1 MVASIDEVA
10 SENDYNYESSRR
22 RGWMESF
29 GEVSCSFRIQ
39 VGTEAS
45 AYDAGEN
52 VNQNSGDIIVSAK
65 SALMSLCTKR
75 KVVLIHTRLQPGDR
89 ESRE

>member
-1 MVASIDEVA
+1 MG
-10 SENDYNYESSRR
+10 SS
-22 RGWMESF
+22 
-29 GEVSCSFRIQ
+29 GEMSCSFRIQ
-39 VGTEAS
+39 VVLGAS

-52 VNQNSGDIIVSAK
+52 VNQNSGDIIFSAK
-65 SALMSLCTKR
+65 SALISLCTKR

>member
-1 MVASIDEVA
+1 MA
-10 SENDYNYESSRR
+10 
-22 RGWMESF
+22 SF

-52 VNQNSGDIIVSAK
+52 LNENSGDIIFSAK

-75 KVVLIHTRLQPGDR
+75 KVVLIHARLQPGDR
-89 ESRE
+89 DKRIGNRLNGFQS

>member
-1 MVASIDEVA
+1 
-10 SENDYNYESSRR
+10 
-22 RGWMESF
+22 MESF

-52 VNQNSGDIIVSAK
+52 VNQNSGDIIFSAK
-65 SALMSLCTKR
+65 SALMLLAQKGRFFTF
-75 KVVLIHTRLQPGDR
+75 TPGFSR
-89 ESRE
+89 VIGNGSRE